1 MKREFVLRA
10 KGIPLTNNL
19 AEQDIR
25 CVKIKQKVAMCF
37 RTFEGLK
44 VYARIKGVIKT
55 FIKKGLNVFRNLLK
69 INLNQ
74 RIDFAT

>member
-1 MKREFVLRA
+1 
-10 KGIPLTNNL
+10 
-19 AEQDIR
+19 
-25 CVKIKQKVAMCF
+25 MCF

-55 FIKKGLNVFRNLLK
+55 FIKKGLNVFQNLLK

-74 RIDFAT
+74 KINLAT